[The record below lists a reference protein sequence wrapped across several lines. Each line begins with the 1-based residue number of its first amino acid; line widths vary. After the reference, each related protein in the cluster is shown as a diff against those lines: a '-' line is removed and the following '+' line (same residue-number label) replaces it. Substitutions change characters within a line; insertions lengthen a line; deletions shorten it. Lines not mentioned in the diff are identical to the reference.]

1 MPRVGKTFDEIASD
15 DPSSARHRMLVIL
28 RDVGPLSRADVARR
42 TGLAPATITS
52 LSRELLGE
60 SALLEVGPLAG
71 LEPRTGPRGT
81 GLAINPR
88 LAHALGVDIGFRTLR
103 VMVSDAFGQEV
114 GYAEERLGP
123 DHTAVDGLP
132 LLTRLTADAL
142 RAAVCSQRD
151 LVAAGVAVRSP
162 VDTDRQQVSTSG
174 EMAGWSGTS
183 AADVGAALGCPAIL
197 GNDANLAALGEHVY
211 GAGRGYG
218 TSLTVKL
225 HSGVGAG
232 VIVHDRLVTGLHG
245 GAGEVG
251 HVQVEPRGSV
261 CRCGK
266 TGCLDTRAS
275 ISAIVAALG
284 GDVSVAEILDRV
296 AAGDRPSVRV
306 VRDAARLVGRT
317 VANASLLLAPESIVV
332 VGALARAGAVVLDP
346 IREAVTAGAVPGT
359 HTAPAVTL
367 GELGDRP
374 TVLGGLA
381 LALDRCGW
389 RARGPRRHSSE
400 AAS

>member
-1 MPRVGKTFDEIASD
+1 MPPVGKTFDEIASD
-15 DPSSARHRMLVIL
+15 DPSSARHRVLLTL
-28 RDVGPLSRADVARR
+28 RDAGPLSRADVARR

-60 SALLEVGPLAG
+60 NALLEVGPLPG
-71 LEPRTGPRGT
+71 TEPRTGPRGT

-88 LAHALGVDIGFRTLR
+88 LAHALGVDIGFGTLR
-103 VMVSDAFGQEV
+103 VMVSDANGAEV

-123 DHTAVDGLP
+123 DHSAVDGLP
-132 LLTRLTADAL
+132 VLTRLTADAL
-142 RAAVCSQRD
+142 RDAGRSQRD

-162 VDTDRQQVSTSG
+162 VDSDRQQVSTSG

-183 AADVGAALGCPAIL
+183 AADLEAALGCAAIL

-211 GAGRGYG
+211 GAGRGHR
-218 TSLTVKL
+218 TSLTIKL

-251 HVQVEPRGSV
+251 HVQVEPRGSL

-275 ISAIVAALG
+275 IPAIVAALG
-284 GDVSVAEILDRV
+284 GDLTVAEILDRV

-381 LALDRCGW
+381 LALDGCGW
-389 RARGPRRHSSE
+389 RARAPRRHSSE